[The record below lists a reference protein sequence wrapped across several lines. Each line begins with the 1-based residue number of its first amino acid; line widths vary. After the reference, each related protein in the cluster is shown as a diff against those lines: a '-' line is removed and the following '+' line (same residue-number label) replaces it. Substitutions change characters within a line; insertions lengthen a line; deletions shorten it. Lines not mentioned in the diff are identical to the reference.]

1 MSIMKKDLPSEVEER
16 LRQIENA
23 PYAIALKMETVSVGN
38 GEAVV
43 RMPIKGMT
51 NALGNGHGG
60 AVYSV
65 ADQAF
70 ALAANSDGDPQVALT
85 VSISY
90 LKPARGDLVAKARK
104 VGESRTTGVYEVLVH
119 DSEQLVAI
127 FQGIGYRLRKRENR

>member
-1 MSIMKKDLPSEVEER
+1 MKKDLPTDVEER
-16 LRQIENA
+16 LKAIEDA
-23 PYAIALKMETVSVGN
+23 SYARSLNMETVSIGN

-60 AVYSV
+60 AIYSV

-70 ALAANSDGDPQVALT
+70 ALAANSDGDPQVALS

-90 LKPARGDLVAKARK
+90 LRPARGDLIATARK
-104 VGESRTTGVYEVLVH
+104 VGESRATGVYEVLVH
-119 DSEQLVAI
+119 DGDLLVAI
-127 FQGIGYRLRKRENR
+127 FQGIGYRLKKKERK

>member
-1 MSIMKKDLPSEVEER
+1 MKKNLPGEVEAR
-16 LRQIENA
+16 LKEIENA
-23 PYAIALKMETVSVGN
+23 PYAIALKMETVSVGD

-43 RMPIKGMT
+43 RMSIKGMT

-60 AVYSV
+60 AVYSL

-70 ALAANSDGDPQVALT
+70 ALAANSEGDPQVALT

-90 LKPARGDLVAKARK
+90 LKPARGDLVATARK
-104 VGESRTTGVYEVLVH
+104 VGESRTTGVYDVLVH
-119 DSEQLVAI
+119 DGEQLVAI

>member
-1 MSIMKKDLPSEVEER
+1 MRKDLPADVQER
-16 LRQIENA
+16 LKEIEDAAFARSLN
-23 PYAIALKMETVSVGN
+23 METVSIGT

-43 RMPIKGMT
+43 RMPLEGMT

-60 AVYSV
+60 AIYSV

-70 ALAANSDGDPQVALT
+70 ALAANSDGDPQVALS

-90 LKPARGDLVAKARK
+90 LRPARGDLVATARK

-119 DSEQLVAI
+119 DRDQLVAI
-127 FQGIGYRLRKRENR
+127 FQGIGYRLRRRDKK

>member
-1 MSIMKKDLPSEVEER
+1 MKKNLPGEVEAR
-16 LRQIENA
+16 LKEIENA
-23 PYAIALKMETVSVGN
+23 PYAIALKMETVSVGD

-43 RMPIKGMT
+43 RMSIKGMT

-60 AVYSV
+60 AVYSL

-70 ALAANSDGDPQVALT
+70 ALAANSEGDPQVALT

-90 LKPARGDLVAKARK
+90 LKPSRGDLVATARK

-119 DSEQLVAI
+119 DGEQLVAI